1 MAKTIQK
8 LSYVLL
14 VMLVICFMRLW
25 LVERNN
31 NMRYVDEICRESL
44 VNAHDSFSDYLESK
58 SQASYLF
65 GVSSYHI
72 FMTLYDKS
80 PLYDDVF
87 ISTISHTF
95 HSLLINDDLPQKQ
108 IEKLVE
114 ALSILADDYG
124 NITGYTQ
131 LEIFTNFNMYSN

>member
-1 MAKTIQK
+1 
-8 LSYVLL
+8 
-14 VMLVICFMRLW
+14 
-25 LVERNN
+25 
-31 NMRYVDEICRESL
+31 
-44 VNAHDSFSDYLESK
+44 
-58 SQASYLF
+58 
-65 GVSSYHI
+65 
-72 FMTLYDKS
+72 MTLYDKS

-87 ISTISHTF
+87 ISTISHAF
-95 HSLLINDDLPQKQ
+95 HSLLFNDDLPQKQ